1 MESSFIRKPNGLESF
16 FIDLDAGGS
25 NMTIHF
31 YLELDRKPNVHRLRK
46 AFEQTLRIDKGMD
59 MRFYK
64 NAWYTVTIPHE
75 CPVIDVEGYDLEKYV
90 PSHLD
95 YTKSTIDI
103 KVLHA
108 TLSNTWYLCFD
119 FFHGVSDG
127 RSCVQFI
134 YDFFDVLNKRRI
146 RDPEFSM
153 NVAEIIPKHS
163 ESKKGKIHQAF
174 SIISKCAPSQ
184 WHVKTEGR
192 DKTVVLRH
200 ESTLRG
206 ISAHYA
212 GVVSTLFKNK
222 SAKMIIP
229 VDIRRYSDRK
239 DKSLYGNIFAP
250 MFFDAAKHPKWQDAY
265 DAIWKF
271 AKHQHT
277 LRRLLRKLNLYAR
290 IPVRLRQFV
299 IRKAV
304 PFVMSRKNFIFCALV
319 SSLGN
324 IESQRLITQDF
335 SVRDVSAT
343 FISFPFA
350 AFSVISLQYEGHT
363 KTTISW
369 HSKRVPKQAVNSL
382 IEGINEC
389 MEKQAIKA

>member
-1 MESSFIRKPNGLESF
+1 
-16 FIDLDAGGS
+16 
-25 NMTIHF
+25 MTIHF
-31 YLELDRKPNVHRLRK
+31 YLELDCKPNVHRLRK
-46 AFEQTLRIDKGMD
+46 ALEQTLRIDKGMD

-64 NAWYTVTIPHE
+64 NAWYTVTVPHE
-75 CPVIDVEGYDLEKYV
+75 CTVIDVEGYDLERYV

-95 YTKSTIDI
+95 FTKSTIDL

-108 TLSNTWYLCFD
+108 TLSDTWYLCFD

-127 RSCVQFI
+127 RSCIQFI
-134 YDFFDVLNKRRI
+134 YDFFDVLNKRKVRA
-146 RDPEFSM
+146 PEFSM
-153 NVAEIIPKHS
+153 NVADVIPKQK
-163 ESKKGKIHQAF
+163 SKKGKIRQAF
-174 SIISKCAPSQ
+174 SIASKCAPTQ
-184 WHVKTEGR
+184 WKGKSEGR
-192 DKTVVLRH
+192 DKTVILRH
-200 ESTLRG
+200 DSTVRG

-212 GVVSTLFKNK
+212 GIVSTLFSKK

-265 DAIWKF
+265 DTIWKF
-271 AKHQHT
+271 AKHQDG
-277 LRRLLRKLNLYAR
+277 LRRLLRKLNIYGR
-290 IPVRLRQFV
+290 IPVKPRQFV
-299 IRKAV
+299 IRKAI

-324 IESQRLITQDF
+324 IDNGRLTTQDF

-369 HSKRVPKQAVNSL
+369 HSKRVPKHVVNNL
-382 IEGINEC
+382 IDGINEC
-389 MEKQAIKA
+389 MEKQALEI